1 MSRKGGGVE
10 RERTINW
17 VFRLKKERKRN
28 GEKVSKREGA
38 RLERRGPVYVGGKR
52 KDTGIMG
59 PVDECVYVY
68 VVK

>member
-1 MSRKGGGVE
+1 MGGGGKRENDSIGFSDSRK
-10 RERTINW
+10 
-17 VFRLKKERKRN
+17 KEMRI
-28 GEKVSKREGA
+28 GQKVSKREGA
-38 RLERRGPVYVGGKR
+38 RLERRVPVYVGGKR